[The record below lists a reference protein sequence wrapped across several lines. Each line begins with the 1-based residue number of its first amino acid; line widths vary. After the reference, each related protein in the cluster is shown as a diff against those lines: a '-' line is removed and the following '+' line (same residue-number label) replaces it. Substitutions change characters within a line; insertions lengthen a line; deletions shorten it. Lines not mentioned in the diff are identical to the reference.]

1 MLLKYSGIKIV
12 DFNLRFGSG
21 LSYNRPL
28 LICMKRLAIV
38 TTHPIQYYAPVF
50 KLLHERGL
58 VAIKVYYTWGEA
70 AANKY
75 DPGFKKSFNWDLPL
89 LEGYPYEWAVNT
101 ATNPGSHHFK
111 GIVTPGLNK
120 QITDWAPDAVL
131 VFGWAYKGH
140 LSAMRYFKGK
150 IPVFFRGDSTL
161 LDAASGIKST
171 IKKFLLRRIY
181 KKVDYAFYVG
191 SNNKAYFKT
200 FGLSDDR
207 LLFAPHAI
215 DNDRFGVDHQQEANT
230 LRTELG
236 LLPGDILIL
245 FAGKF
250 ERKKNPLIL
259 LEAFK
264 KIKTPGLHLLFV
276 GNGELEHQ
284 LKHEAGGDGHV
295 HFKDFKNQT
304 EMPVIYQAADLFCL
318 PSAGPGETWGLAVN
332 EAMAAGKTVLVSDK
346 AGCAVDLVKHNINGE
361 VFKSQSVEEL
371 AGALQRLTLNK
382 ESLAK
387 MGQQSKNIIQAWN
400 FVAIAQAIEAKL
412 VGSRDGS

>member
-1 MLLKYSGIKIV
+1 
-12 DFNLRFGSG
+12 
-21 LSYNRPL
+21 
-28 LICMKRLAIV
+28 MKRLAIV

-50 KLLHERGL
+50 KLLHERGRI
-58 VAIKVYYTWGEA
+58 AIKVYYTWGEA

-89 LEGYPYEWAVNT
+89 HEGYPYEWAVNT
-101 ATNPGSHHFK
+101 AANPGSHHFK
-111 GIVTPGLNK
+111 GVITPGLNK
-120 QITDWAPDAVL
+120 QIMEWGPDAVL

-140 LSAMRYFKGK
+140 LSAMCYFKGK
-150 IPVFFRGDSTL
+150 VPVFFRGDSTL
-161 LDAASGIKST
+161 LDATSGIKST
-171 IKKFLLRRIY
+171 VKKLWLRSVY
-181 KKVDYAFYVG
+181 KKVDCAFYVG
-191 SNNKAYFKT
+191 SNNKAYFKA
-200 FGLSDDR
+200 FGLGDDK

-215 DNDRFGVDHQQEANT
+215 DNERFGADHQQEAT
-230 LRTELG
+230 ALRAGLG
-236 LLPGDILIL
+236 LSPDDILIL

-284 LKHEAGGDGHV
+284 LKHGAGTDGHI
-295 HFKDFKNQT
+295 HFMDFKNQT
-304 EMPVIYQAADLFCL
+304 QMPAIYQAANLFCL

-332 EAMAAGKTVLVSDK
+332 EAMAAGKAVLVSDK
-346 AGCAVDLVKHNINGE
+346 VGCAVDLVKDNINGE
-361 VFKSQSVEEL
+361 VFNSQSVEALTE
-371 AGALQRLTLNK
+371 ALQRLTVNK
-382 ESLAK
+382 DSLAK

-412 VGSRDGS
+412 IGSTDEP